1 MNTILAARIIGHM
14 SSKLSGVIH
23 KRRRNFLRGEGGG
36 SQFSKLQDIRRKGL
50 GKSGLKFRH
59 GEGGYQKWP
68 KNSDVFYVKKIVP
81 II

>member
-1 MNTILAARIIGHM
+1 MFSENQNFTINSDLYGA
-14 SSKLSGVIH
+14 IH
-23 KRRRNFLRGEGGG
+23 KRRRNILRGERRG
-36 SQFSKLQDIRRKGL
+36 SQFWMLQDIRRKGV

-59 GEGGYQKWP
+59 GEGGYQKWQ